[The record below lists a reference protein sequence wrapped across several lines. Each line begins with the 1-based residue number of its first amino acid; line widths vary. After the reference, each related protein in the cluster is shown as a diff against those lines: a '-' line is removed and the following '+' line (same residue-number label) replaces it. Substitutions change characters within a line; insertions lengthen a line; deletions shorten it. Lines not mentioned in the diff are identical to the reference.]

1 MWKLLHG
8 RRADADKAL
17 NPASDG
23 PAMPPV
29 SSEKGVVQRIA
40 AQVSNIGRDAAE
52 TRGVIEDAKRDAAV
66 HLASLQ
72 QLEQWLREVEQS
84 QRAIGDAS
92 GATREA
98 VVRARTEVAQVA
110 GEVASIVEVL
120 RQVASAAS
128 DIGQIALQTRLVAF
142 NASVEAKRAGEAGRG
157 FGVVAD
163 AVKDLAGRVESSS
176 RTIMGTL
183 TDLDRRIESFSRE
196 IRSGEEGSAQGAIH
210 RAFAEVEVSV
220 GRIDETA
227 GRSATTVQQVCERS
241 QQLSSGIRHAFDGL
255 DVALDCSDRFLSV
268 SETLIDELA
277 GCGVE
282 TTDTPM
288 IAQAQRAA
296 ADMSRLLEQAV
307 QQGHISAQALF
318 DVRYQP
324 LEGTQPEQFLA
335 AFSPLAERLFP
346 AIQEKVL
353 GSSDKIAFCI
363 AVDRNG
369 YVPVHNT
376 IYCQPQR
383 PGDVAWNTAN
393 SRYRRIFNDRTG
405 LASARNERPFLVQ
418 TYRRDMGGGKHVM
431 LKEASAPIIV
441 QGRHWGG
448 LRIGYRF

>member
-1 MWKLLHG
+1 MWHLLHG
-8 RRADADKAL
+8 RRGAAEPPREPFAE
-17 NPASDG
+17 G
-23 PAMPPV
+23 PGRSAV
-29 SSEKGVVQRIA
+29 AAEGGVVQRIA
-40 AQVSNIGRDAAE
+40 CQVSNIGRDAAE
-52 TRGVIEDAKRDAAV
+52 TRGVIEDAKRDAGG
-66 HLASLQ
+66 HLASLK
-72 QLEQWLREVEQS
+72 QLELWLLEVEQS
-84 QRAIGDAS
+84 QHAIGAAS

-98 VVRARTEVAQVA
+98 VVRARTEVRQVA

-120 RQVASAAS
+120 RQVAAAAG

-142 NASVEAKRAGEAGRG
+142 NASVEARRAGEAGRG

-176 RTIMGTL
+176 RTIMSTL

-196 IRSGEEGSAQGAIH
+196 IRASGDGAGQGAIH
-210 RAFAEVEVSV
+210 LAFAEVEVSV
-220 GRIDETA
+220 ARIDETA
-227 GRSATTVQQVCERS
+227 ERSAERVQQVCERTK
-241 QQLSSGIRHAFDGL
+241 QLSSGISHAFDGL

-282 TTDTPM
+282 TSDTPM
-288 IAQAQRAA
+288 IAQAQQAA
-296 ADMSRLLEQAV
+296 QDISQRLEQAL
-307 QQGHISAQALF
+307 QQGQITLQSLF
-318 DVRYQP
+318 DARYQP
-324 LEGTQPEQFLA
+324 IDGTQPEQFLA
-335 AFSPLAERLFP
+335 AFSSLAEKLFP
-346 AIQEKVL
+346 PVQERVL
-353 GSSDKIAFCI
+353 SSSDKVAFCI

-376 IYCQPQR
+376 VYCQPQR

>member
-1 MWKLLHG
+1 
-8 RRADADKAL
+8 
-17 NPASDG
+17 
-23 PAMPPV
+23 MPSA
-29 SSEKGVVQRIA
+29 SSETGVVRRIA

-52 TRGVIEDAKRDAAV
+52 ARGVIEDAKRDAAA

-72 QLEQWLREVEQS
+72 QLEEWLREVGQS
-84 QRAIGDAS
+84 QQAIGTAS
-92 GATREA
+92 GETRDA
-98 VVRARTEVAQVA
+98 VVRARTEVEQVA
-110 GEVASIVEVL
+110 GEVASIVDVL

-176 RTIMGTL
+176 RTIMSTL
-183 TDLDRRIESFSRE
+183 SDLDRRIESFSRE
-196 IRSGEEGSAQGAIH
+196 IRTGGDGAHQGAIH
-210 RAFAEVEVSV
+210 RAFAEVEASV

-227 GRSATTVQQVCERS
+227 GKSAETVQYVCESS
-241 QQLSSGIRHAFDGL
+241 QMLAGEISHAFDGL
-255 DVALDCSDRFLSV
+255 DVALDCSDRFLTV

-277 GCGVE
+277 GCGIE
-282 TTDTPM
+282 TSDTPM
-288 IAQAQRAA
+288 IAQAQQAA
-296 ADMSRLLEQAV
+296 AEIADLLEQAIR
-307 QQGHISAQALF
+307 QGQITPQALF
-318 DVRYQP
+318 DGHYQP
-324 LEGTQPEQFLA
+324 VAGTLPEQFMA
-335 AFSPLAERLFP
+335 AFTPLAEKLFP
-346 AIQEKVL
+346 KVQERVL
-353 GSSDKIAFCI
+353 GSSDKVAFCI

-376 IYCQPQR
+376 VYCQPQR

-431 LKEASAPIIV
+431 LKEASSPIIV